1 MSHNI
6 MHEDYD
12 LKVNKKSVQKSWD
25 NYVAHA
31 DYGEGASGLP
41 NPIRWI
47 ENGISESYGDAME
60 RIEKLDN
67 GWYDQ
72 IAVKYK
78 DCKPCT
84 TKKYQTLKTR
94 LNDATIS
101 YNDKAGIIHYGP
113 GRVSSEFI
121 GCKHCGSK
129 IATKYINSNACPVC
143 GEDLRPASTLQSIAN
158 AKKKV
163 EELKKQLAEE
173 EKKAKYDVRWLV
185 KIEYHT

>member
-6 MHEDYD
+6 RYEDYD
-12 LKVNKKSVQKSWD
+12 LGINRKHVEESWD

-47 ENGISESYGDAME
+47 ENGISESYNEAMA
-60 RIEKLDN
+60 RIEKLDD

-78 DCKPCT
+78 SYHPCK
-84 TKKYQTLKTR
+84 TKKMDNLKLR
-94 LNDATIS
+94 LAEAEKS
-101 YNDKAGIIHYGP
+101 LREKAGKIHYSTEN
-113 GRVSSEFI
+113 VTSEFV
-121 GCKHCGSK
+121 GCKHCGSR
-129 IATKYINSNACPVC
+129 IATKFIRSNVCPVC
-143 GEDLRPASTLQSIAN
+143 GADLRPASTLETIKRAEE
-158 AKKKV
+158 KV
-163 EELKKQLAEE
+163 KEIKRQMVEE